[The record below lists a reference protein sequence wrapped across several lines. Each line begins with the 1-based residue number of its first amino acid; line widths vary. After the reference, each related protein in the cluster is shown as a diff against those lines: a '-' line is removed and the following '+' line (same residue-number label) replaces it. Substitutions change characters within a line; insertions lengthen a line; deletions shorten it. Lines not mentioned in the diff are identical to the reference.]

1 MANVQANR
9 LVEKGRDNMFAP
21 KFSIGDKV
29 KSDKYDIR
37 NGIIVGIQTY
47 IEKNFSFSNLEKV
60 DDAVSEIN
68 NCDYD
73 IVFEYAEKVLTDS
86 LSEQYLELEN

>member
-1 MANVQANR
+1 
-9 LVEKGRDNMFAP
+9 MFAP